1 MRLPVSRCTDENI
14 TSLHNVPS
22 PSTSPALS
30 KGRTS
35 EDTTNSSMLDL
46 TGTKYRDFDVSLDS
60 SLCLPSDRTFIIKRT
75 LTSPPPRTKRK
86 SVTFAAPLEKVVEG
100 SLRTLAEAGA
110 PAATITD
117 QVDDFEYPEV
127 APGLAQG
134 NESSRVGG
142 FHCLSKRIAIE
153 PQPIHPSP
161 LPASPSPLSLFS
173 SPPAL
178 YRPCLTEAPPSTAAH
193 AKQKHRARDILLSPP
208 TKAEST
214 GRGNYLI
221 PIMAVGPLRVTTY
234 RSYDASSFQVLD
246 EIHAIIKSNI
256 QTRFERLDNNV
267 VELRRQIL
275 AQTQADLTAL
285 LDE

>member
-1 MRLPVSRCTDENI
+1 
-14 TSLHNVPS
+14 
-22 PSTSPALS
+22 
-30 KGRTS
+30 
-35 EDTTNSSMLDL
+35 
-46 TGTKYRDFDVSLDS
+46 
-60 SLCLPSDRTFIIKRT
+60 
-75 LTSPPPRTKRK
+75 
-86 SVTFAAPLEKVVEG
+86 VVEG

-110 PAATITD
+110 PAPTITD

-127 APGLAQG
+127 APASGLAQD
-134 NESSRVGG
+134 NESSRVDG
-142 FHCLSKRIAIE
+142 FHRLSKRIAIE

-161 LPASPSPLSLFS
+161 LPASQTPEPLLLFP

-178 YRPCLTEAPPSTAAH
+178 YRPYLTEAPPSTAAR

-214 GRGNYLI
+214 GRGNYLT

-256 QTRFERLDNNV
+256 QTRFERLNNNV